1 MEGEKVTNFPVAL
14 LISPR
19 YLVLINASMWAF
31 VCACA
36 QVLCVRV
43 SLCAGASWG
52 GLCGF
57 PLFMWQW
64 GVGNGVVVWQTDSF
78 INNVELVF
86 PQRLGSS
93 HSSTW
98 GSWSFGEHL
107 REERIGEP
115 RWGTGG
121 TVTSAISPA
130 TLPRERDWRWERKRS
145 TGKGEGGSCRQEDL
159 NTGSIVLCGSL
170 GEDQAEREK
179 RAKIDSCSEVGRW
192 ESRWQKR
199 KKEAVRE
206 MGGRGR
212 VKKSDGV
219 KIKGQDKNRGGP
231 LCVSPYLCAEEDV
244 ILDRVAHI
252 HLDDTCFS
260 HRGNIPSTPPL
271 CSIASRGI
279 AALNNKCSKSVHGG
293 DSLRRNICDLPHRE
307 RETHTDTSST
317 HLIFPSCGSSC
328 GGSSDS
334 SLESSSSK

>member
-93 HSSTW
+93 RGSTW

-212 VKKSDGV
+212 VKKKWWG
-219 KIKGQDKNRGGP
+219 KNQRPGQKQRRSS
-231 LCVSPYLCAEEDV
+231 LCVTLSLCWGGCDFGPSGSHSF
-244 ILDRVAHI
+244 RR
-252 HLDDTCFS
+252 HLFLTQRKHPLHPSSLFYCFS
-260 HRGNIPSTPPL
+260 GYRCPQQQMQQISTRRWFTETKHL
-271 CSIASRGI
+271 WL
-279 AALNNKCSKSVHGG
+279 AA
-293 DSLRRNICDLPHRE
+293 
-307 RETHTDTSST
+307 
-317 HLIFPSCGSSC
+317 
-328 GGSSDS
+328 
-334 SLESSSSK
+334 

>member
-93 HSSTW
+93 RSSTW

-212 VKKSDGV
+212 VKKKWWG
-219 KIKGQDKNRGGP
+219 KNQRPGQKQRRSS
-231 LCVSPYLCAEEDV
+231 LCVTLSLCWGGCDFGPSGSHSFRRHLFLTQRKHPSPFPLYPSSLFY
-244 ILDRVAHI
+244 
-252 HLDDTCFS
+252 CFS
-260 HRGNIPSTPPL
+260 GYRCPQQQMQQISTRRWFTETKHL
-271 CSIASRGI
+271 WL
-279 AALNNKCSKSVHGG
+279 AA
-293 DSLRRNICDLPHRE
+293 
-307 RETHTDTSST
+307 
-317 HLIFPSCGSSC
+317 
-328 GGSSDS
+328 
-334 SLESSSSK
+334 